1 MSLSIGIVGTGALG
15 TLMAW
20 HWREQQLFIRQRSPM
35 PLHIKVDRNY
45 RLTPPVWEEQ
55 ALDWLV
61 ITTKATDTLQALD
74 DIKPSLIHVKRIL
87 LLQNGMGQHEDAE
100 QWLTDNWL
108 TLGSQAHPQI
118 AAPPELWAATSTEGA
133 YRHHDGHIVY
143 AGQGHTFAGPWTTE
157 ESDEIKNASKVILPP
172 GIIYDSGITHRL
184 RAKLAINAIINPLT
198 GHYRCKNG
206 ELLRNA
212 DYAEHFQNLA
222 SEIDHLFSLLNWSVG
237 FNIPQQA
244 INIAKAT
251 ASNQS
256 STFQDILNHRPT
268 ELPYISGYLLEQAQK
283 YEIPLPLTEAL
294 YQELCLSLKA
304 ITKSNENTKPNTMES
319 SAQ

>member
-20 HWREQQLFIRQRSPM
+20 HWREQKLFIRQRSPM
-35 PLHIKVDRNY
+35 PLHIQVDRSY
-45 RLTPPVWEEQ
+45 RLTPPAWEEQ

-61 ITTKATDTLQALD
+61 ITTKAADTLQALD

-87 LLQNGMGQHEDAE
+87 LLQNGMGQHEDVA
-100 QWLTDNWL
+100 QWLKDNWL
-108 TLGSQAHPQI
+108 TLCSQTHSKI
-118 AAPPELWAATSTEGA
+118 AAQPELWAATSTEGA

-157 ESDEIKNASKVILPP
+157 DSDAIISAPKVILPP
-172 GIIYDSGITHRL
+172 GISYDSEITHRL

-244 INIAKAT
+244 ITVAKAT
-251 ASNQS
+251 ANNQS

-283 YEIPLPLTEAL
+283 HGIPLPLTKAL
-294 YQELCLSLKA
+294 HHELCPSPAA
-304 ITKSNENTKPNTMES
+304 IAKSNANTKPHTMES